1 MSDSARSTGAR
12 VKQCALGLGDS
23 VKSATVG
30 RGAKAS
36 APSQSVPGLP
46 KRKPQQGLIG
56 TLRRAAMKLIFPFRQ
71 QLPENAV
78 TADEAAKTFLGT
90 MASTAART
98 SGLWRQQMENALA
111 DCLGADARRQF
122 FDLYPVEDYYLTG
135 VVALEAA
142 RIRQV
147 YTPAE
152 SSKLLAAIGEQL
164 DVAAGRNDRVMS
176 DMLFDLIG
184 RIEAESTSAQQ
195 KKPYDR
201 VTKAILRH
209 LNIHQNDAT
218 RDLMSDMAFRHALGE
233 PLAVGIQD
241 WWRAFQ
247 QRFVLHIPP
256 EPEPEEAEESFAP
269 AAALVEQPRR
279 RRRPIRRAESLI

>member
-1 MSDSARSTGAR
+1 M
-12 VKQCALGLGDS
+12 
-23 VKSATVG
+23 KSATAG
-30 RGAKAS
+30 RGAKAP
-36 APSQSVPGLP
+36 APSQSTSGLP
-46 KRKPQQGLIG
+46 KGKPKQGLIG
-56 TLRRAAMKLIFPFRQ
+56 TLRRAAMKVIFPFRQ

-78 TADEAAKTFLGT
+78 TAEEAAKSFLGT
-90 MASTAART
+90 MASTAAKT
-98 SGLWRQQMENALA
+98 SGLWRQQFENGLA
-111 DCLGADARRQF
+111 DCLGADARKQF

-135 VVALEAA
+135 VVALEAS

-152 SSKLLAAIGEQL
+152 SNELLAAIGDQL
-164 DVAAGRNDRVMS
+164 DVAAGRHDRVMS

-184 RIEAESTSAQQ
+184 RIEAENTASQQ

-209 LNIHQNDAT
+209 LDLHQNDAT
-218 RDLMSDMAFRHALGE
+218 RDLMSDKAFRHALGE

-247 QRFVLHIPP
+247 QKFVLYIPP
-256 EPEPEEAEESFAP
+256 EPEPEEPEESFAP
-269 AAALVEQPRR
+269 APAPVEQPRR
-279 RRRPIRRAESLI
+279 RRRPLRRAESLI

>member
-1 MSDSARSTGAR
+1 M
-12 VKQCALGLGDS
+12 
-23 VKSATVG
+23 
-30 RGAKAS
+30 
-36 APSQSVPGLP
+36 
-46 KRKPQQGLIG
+46 G
-56 TLRRAAMKLIFPFRQ
+56 TLRRAALRMIFPFRH

-98 SGLWRQQMENALA
+98 SGLWRQHLENALA
-111 DCLGADARRQF
+111 DCLGVDARKQF

-135 VVALEAA
+135 VVALESA

-152 SSKLLAAIGEQL
+152 ANELLAAIGDQL
-164 DVAAGRNDRVMS
+164 DMAAGRNDRLMS

-184 RIEAESTSAQQ
+184 RIEAASTGAQQ
-195 KKPYDR
+195 KKPYDL

-209 LNIHQNDAT
+209 LELHQNEAT
-218 RDLMSDMAFRHALGE
+218 RDLMLDKAFRHTLGE

-247 QRFVLHIPP
+247 QKFVLYIPP
-256 EPEPEEAEESFAP
+256 EPEPEEPEETFFTAP
-269 AAALVEQPRR
+269 PAPVEPPRR
-279 RRRPIRRAESLI
+279 KRRQLRRAESLI